1 MTVLDEALALAALE
15 IPVFPLRVTD
25 KRPVVEGGFKS
36 ASTDPD
42 TVARMFA
49 DPAAGLIG
57 VPTGPPSGI
66 DVLYIDPGKGGLEW
80 LHANEGT
87 QFLLTRRH
95 HTRSAGFYFLFT
107 HAAGLRN
114 SASKIAPAVHI
125 RADGGYIVWW
135 PAAGLHVE
143 GATVAYSRDQVA
155 TWPDWLLVEGM
166 RRQHR
171 EGTAPPAAELAPP
184 SATALLAVL
193 AGDLD
198 NPAAVTRDEYTAL
211 TWPFKVACE
220 RWTRSAS
227 WTRTTPRTYATPRQ
241 NGPPNG
247 KANTVDVEFE
257 LAKSDPIGR
266 CGRTTLAA
274 GAMSSRLPTAA
285 AWTRSRGAPRP
296 RPPSWRAARRT

>member
-66 DVLYIDPGKGGLEW
+66 DALDIDPGKGGLESASRQRVPNSCDQAPSYAQRRDS
-80 LHANEGT
+80 LPFHARGRPAELGEQDST
-87 QFLLTRRH
+87 GSRYPRRRRIYRLVAGSRIARRRH
-95 HTRSAGFYFLFT
+95 H
-107 HAAGLRN
+107 
-114 SASKIAPAVHI
+114 
-125 RADGGYIVWW
+125 GGV
-135 PAAGLHVE
+135 
-143 GATVAYSRDQVA
+143 SRDQVA

-193 AGDLD
+193 AAMD
-198 NPAAVTRDEYTAL
+198 NPAAVTRDEYTTLNLAVQGCLRAL
-211 TWPFKVACE
+211 DALGKLD
-220 RWTRSAS
+220 
-227 WTRTTPRTYATPRQ
+227 
-241 NGPPNG
+241 PND
-247 KANTVDVEFE
+247 AED
-257 LAKSDPIGR
+257 IR
-266 CGRTTLAA
+266 H
-274 GAMSSRLPTAA
+274 AA
-285 AWTRSRGAPRP
+285 AEWSAKWEGEHGGR
-296 RPPSWRAARRT
+296 